1 MFGRHILGTDA
12 QRVIRRMQWV
22 VAQDVLDV
30 CDQQLLMLL
39 FMLHAQLYQGRDRG
53 LQWFLQ
59 HTAHGLVHMRAIR
72 HHLSHRRATQAPSL
86 RACQVSALRFVVA
99 VEQVAIQRMEQSIV
113 RLLFRED
120 KSLEEPRGVGQVP
133 LRRTDVGN
141 RLGNMVL
148 GTQRGT
154 QTFAARTDRDVS
166 G

>member
-1 MFGRHILGTDA
+1 
-12 QRVIRRMQWV
+12 
-22 VAQDVLDV
+22 
-30 CDQQLLMLL
+30 MLL
-39 FMLHAQLYQGRDRG
+39 FMLHAQLYQSRDRG

-59 HTAHGLVHMRAIR
+59 QTAHGLVHMRADTPSP
-72 HHLSHRRATQAPSL
+72 LSHRRATQAPSL

-148 GTQRGT
+148 GTSEGHTAVRCANGQRRIGLGGCL
-154 QTFAARTDRDVS
+154 QVS
-166 G
+166 RQMRKRESTSEALGADGDLGHI